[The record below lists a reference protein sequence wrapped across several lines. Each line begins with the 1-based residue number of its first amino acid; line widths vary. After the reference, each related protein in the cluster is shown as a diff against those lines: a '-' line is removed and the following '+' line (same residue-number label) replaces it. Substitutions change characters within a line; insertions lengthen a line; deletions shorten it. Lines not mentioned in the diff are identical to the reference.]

1 MDLEVTST
9 AKLWKGIHTVRGW
22 EYIINK
28 CISRSIL
35 VPLRGKKLGNAG
47 KRQEETKAIVYWYYY
62 PYLSLL
68 FQPLRLE
75 IRWSCKV
82 FEGSNPSP
90 SARISTNTKIFNK
103 CPEITKSG
111 VVVKVLFTLLIIC
124 FLEGVYYFI
133 NKLLFNRTFK
143 QINLWEW
150 IIVILIIPSIFA
162 YLYYKQSNQVP

>member
-1 MDLEVTST
+1 MNFATIALPRE
-9 AKLWKGIHTVRGW
+9 
-22 EYIINK
+22 
-28 CISRSIL
+28 
-35 VPLRGKKLGNAG
+35 
-47 KRQEETKAIVYWYYY
+47 KRPNVAD
-62 PYLSLL
+62 
-68 FQPLRLE
+68 
-75 IRWSCKV
+75 
-82 FEGSNPSP
+82 SP